1 MRKKLLIAIIVST
14 VVLISSIVIPSILMG
29 ANSDSPS
36 VTRLYA
42 SELAGPWSSS
52 VSATTRWVQE
62 STTVNGQTIIV
73 IQEVNFM
80 WEAPTGTFVFTGQKG
95 ETGNTGPQGPTGP
108 TGPTGPAGTVG
119 AI

>member
-1 MRKKLLIAIIVST
+1 MKKKLLITIIILT
-14 VVLISSIVIPSILMG
+14 VMALTSIVIPSILMG

-62 STTVNGQTIIV
+62 STTVNGQTVIV

-80 WEAPTGTFVFTGQKG
+80 WEAPAGTFVFTGQKG
-95 ETGNTGPQGPTGP
+95 ETGPQGPQGP
-108 TGPTGPAGTVG
+108 AGADATNPY
-119 AI
+119 